1 MGFLDKIRS
10 FVESGELDKI
20 TEKVGQTV
28 NTLLDEQKSAAQYA
42 RSAAQT
48 VTQAAPQ
55 ASAAVSPAKPSR
67 NVTFTFCDS
76 DDNNADID
84 IESSFMLSGDFV
96 ESRSGAAEIDYCAV
110 YAPESNADYEEGD
123 SSQPVFIIANVAESE
138 IHSIICNYKKGI
150 ADSSITKVNLPYDRI
165 YFKAKLSHRGI
176 ITYFYALDRGHMWE
190 NSYIGV
196 NYSPSLAGT
205 ALEAKLMAA
214 VDEAAATYKET
225 IL

>member
-28 NTLLDEQKSAAQYA
+28 NTLLDEQKNAAQYA

-55 ASAAVSPAKPSR
+55 ASVAVSPAKPSR

-76 DDNNADID
+76 NDNNADID

-110 YAPESNADYEEGD
+110 YAPESNSDYEEGD
-123 SSQPVFIIANVAESE
+123 SSQPVFIMTNVAESE

-150 ADSSITKVNLPYDRI
+150 ADSSITKVNLPNDRI

>member
-10 FVESGELDKI
+10 FVESGELDQI

-28 NTLLDEQKSAAQYA
+28 NTLLDEQKNAAQYA

-55 ASAAVSPAKPSR
+55 ASAKPSR

-84 IESSFMLSGDFV
+84 IECSFMLSGDFV

-138 IHSIICNYKKGI
+138 IHSIICNYKKSI
-150 ADSSITKVNLPYDRI
+150 ADSSITKVNLPNDRI

-214 VDEAAATYKET
+214 ADEAAATYKET

>member
-10 FVESGELDKI
+10 FVEIGELDKI

-28 NTLLDEQKSAAQYA
+28 NTLLDEQKNAAQYA

-84 IESSFMLSGDFV
+84 IECSFMLSGDFV
-96 ESRSGAAEIDYCAV
+96 ESPRV
-110 YAPESNADYEEGD
+110 
-123 SSQPVFIIANVAESE
+123 Q
-138 IHSIICNYKKGI
+138 
-150 ADSSITKVNLPYDRI
+150 LR
-165 YFKAKLSHRGI
+165 
-176 ITYFYALDRGHMWE
+176 
-190 NSYIGV
+190 
-196 NYSPSLAGT
+196 
-205 ALEAKLMAA
+205 
-214 VDEAAATYKET
+214 
-225 IL
+225 